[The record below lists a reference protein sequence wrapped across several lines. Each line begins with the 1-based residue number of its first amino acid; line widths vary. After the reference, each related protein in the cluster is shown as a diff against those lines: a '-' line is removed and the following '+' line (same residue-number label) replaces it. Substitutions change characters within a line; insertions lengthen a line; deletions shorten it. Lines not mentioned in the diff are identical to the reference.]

1 MNNNQYSINDIL
13 TGNPVDIAMQE
24 PVPSFPDAGGGSS
37 GVDTL
42 VADLI
47 SQGDIVIGGE
57 GVSIPSDT
65 FIPDISNEEISH
77 DIVFSAPSAVRAA
90 WTAGTISTS
99 GGLSY
104 SISAGNTTAA
114 LGGTPMS
121 GNVIIYF
128 DIDTPTI
135 LKVTSSPSLTVGV
148 GKTILA
154 TAKPGSSSAI
164 VQVTSGIGGLVID
177 EDVMFVTN
185 LAAINADMGAIT
197 AGTITL
203 DSSGYIRGGQTSYD
217 TGPAGFYL
225 GYSAGAY
232 KLAIGDP
239 TGNKLTWDGSG
250 LTVSGDITAMT
261 GRIGGDDGWV
271 VSPGYIKD
279 VAGTSGLSSVVT
291 GGNDIRFWAG
301 STNPALA
308 PFRVY
313 ENGNVVANN
322 LSLSGYLQTG
332 DAENDVKNTLSR
344 LSDLDSD
351 LGSITAGTITGALI
365 RTSSSGSRVQLND
378 STNTLQ
384 IFDSSGN
391 VRAES
396 YANGWEFS
404 TESEV
409 TAGRIFIESTFN
421 NLQIQAVSSNL
432 LLTAIGDV
440 LFAPDNGS
448 IQGYFDSRGLHLN
461 DDLDMNGND
470 IDMEGGEIDACG
482 DITMDGNNNDI
493 ENVDRIE
500 GLAGYIDFGFSSYF
514 SVENDFL
521 PQSDDSYDLGSSSTA
536 WEDTYTYDLYYD
548 SLKSLSD
555 RRLKKNIV
563 SVKTGLASILSLNP
577 ISFNYKEKDTELKPD
592 RKEKKNK
599 GKNMKDFP
607 ERQAKFL
614 EKRKARSEKLHYGFI
629 AQEVQE
635 VFPELVQKNKDNDM
649 LNLNT
654 TEVIPF
660 LVKAVQELSAE
671 VEALKK

>member
-1 MNNNQYSINDIL
+1 MNNNQYTIDDL
-13 TGNPVDIAMQE
+13 LVGNPVFIAMEE
-24 PVPSFPDAGGGSS
+24 PVPSFPSAGAGSGGS
-37 GVDTL
+37 DTI

-47 SQGDIVIGGE
+47 SQRDILLDGE
-57 GVSIPSDT
+57 GVSLAGSVFT
-65 FIPDISNEEISH
+65 PDISNEAITH
-77 DIVFSAPSAVRAA
+77 DIVFSSPSAVRSA
-90 WTAGTISTS
+90 WSSGTITTS
-99 GGLSY
+99 GGLTY
-104 SISAGNTTAA
+104 SILAGNTTAA

-239 TGNKLTWDGSG
+239 TGNKLTWDGSD
-250 LTVSGDITAMT
+250 LIVSGDITAMT

-440 LFAPDNGS
+440 LFAPDNGG
-448 IQGYFDSRGLHLN
+448 IQGYFSSTGLHLN
-461 DDLDMNGND
+461 DSLDLNGNA
-470 IDMEGGEIDACG
+470 IN
-482 DITMDGNNNDI
+482 MDGGTINDI
-493 ENVDRIE
+493 YGLYFEARTSNPV
-500 GLAGYIDFGFSSYF
+500 LAGQF
-514 SVENDFL
+514 
-521 PQSDDSYDLGSSSTA
+521 Q
-536 WEDTYTYDLYYD
+536 YYD
-548 SLKSLSD
+548 SGGTQRFQCKAGSFEG
-555 RRLKKNIV
+555 
-563 SVKTGLASILSLNP
+563 SV
-577 ISFNYKEKDTELKPD
+577 D
-592 RKEKKNK
+592 
-599 GKNMKDFP
+599 
-607 ERQAKFL
+607 
-614 EKRKARSEKLHYGFI
+614 
-629 AQEVQE
+629 
-635 VFPELVQKNKDNDM
+635 
-649 LNLNT
+649 
-654 TEVIPF
+654 
-660 LVKAVQELSAE
+660 LSAI
-671 VEALKK
+671 

>member
-1 MNNNQYSINDIL
+1 MNNNQYTIDDL
-13 TGNPVDIAMQE
+13 LVGNPVFIAMEE
-24 PVPSFPDAGGGSS
+24 PVPSFPSAGAGSGGS
-37 GVDTL
+37 DTI

-47 SQGDIVIGGE
+47 SQRDILLDGE
-57 GVSIPSDT
+57 GVSLAGSVFT
-65 FIPDISNEEISH
+65 PDISNEAITH
-77 DIVFSAPSAVRAA
+77 DIVFSSPSAVRAA
-90 WTAGTISTS
+90 WSSGTITTS
-99 GGLSY
+99 GGLTY
-104 SISAGNTTAA
+104 SILAGDTTARLTA
-114 LGGTPMS
+114 LSKTSPMNA
-121 GNVIIYF
+121 NVIIYF
-128 DIDTPTI
+128 DITTPT
-135 LKVTSSPSLTVGV
+135 LLQVTYTPSETVGS

-154 TAKPGSSSAI
+154 TAKPGAASAI
-164 VQVTSGIGGLVID
+164 LQVTSGIGGLVID
-177 EDVMFVTN
+177 EDVMFVSN

-203 DSSGYIRGGQTSYD
+203 DSSGYIRGGQSSFD
-217 TGPAGFYL
+217 SGSGFFL
-225 GYSAGAY
+225 GYSGGNY
-232 KLAIGDP
+232 KFSLGSVS
-239 TGNKLTWDGSG
+239 KSMTWDGSNLEIDG
-250 LTVSGDITAMT
+250 GELTS
-261 GRIGGDDGWV
+261 
-271 VSPGYIKD
+271 
-279 VAGTSGLSSVVT
+279 
-291 GGNDIRFWAG
+291 
-301 STNPALA
+301 
-308 PFRVY
+308 
-313 ENGNVVANN
+313 
-322 LSLSGYLQTG
+322 
-332 DAENDVKNTLSR
+332 
-344 LSDLDSD
+344 
-351 LGSITAGTITGALI
+351 GTITGALI

-482 DITMDGNNNDI
+482 DITMDGYNNDI

-536 WEDTYTYDLYYD
+536 WQDTYTHDLYYD

-635 VFPELVQKNKDNDM
+635 VLPELVQKNKDNDM